1 MTASQPLPGNST
13 VDPAIADFVLVTE
26 IAEAQPLAEPLF
38 QRKYRMAAPSSNI
51 GFNVFALVPGE
62 TGCWRPASFVTWLP
76 FEGARLI
83 AGACTDGELLRALP
97 EDRQQ
102 RLNAAGGLM
111 LQTVRY
117 GEAKLAE
124 MGSVA
129 SFGYCGD
136 ARSWSILEQCGYR
149 RLDHEYLIVR
159 WNREPAEGERRAL
172 IAKVEEL
179 GVF

>member
-1 MTASQPLPGNST
+1 MKTEYEP
-13 VDPAIADFVLVTE
+13 DPDIADFVLVTE
-26 IAEAQPLAEPLF
+26 IAESRPLAEPIF
-38 QRKYRMAAPSSNI
+38 KRKYRTSAPPSDF
-51 GFNVFALVPGE
+51 GFNVFALIHTGE
-62 TGCWRPASFVTWLP
+62 NAWRPASYVTWSE

-97 EDRQQ
+97 EDQQQ
-102 RLNAAGGLM
+102 RLNEAGGLM

-117 GEAKLAE
+117 GEARLAKA
-124 MGSVA
+124 GSIA

-149 RLDHEYLIVR
+149 RLDHEFLIVR
-159 WNREPAEGERRAL
+159 WNRDLPEAARRKL
-172 IAKVEEL
+172 IGKVEAL

>member
-1 MTASQPLPGNST
+1 MIAEYKP
-13 VDPAIADFVLVTE
+13 DPNIADFVVVTE
-26 IAEAQPLAEPLF
+26 IAESQPLAEPIF
-38 QRKYRMAAPSSNI
+38 QRKYRASAPPSDF
-51 GFNVFALVPGE
+51 GFNVFALVRTADE
-62 TGCWRPASFVTWLP
+62 AWRPASYVTWRE

-97 EDRQQ
+97 ETRQ
-102 RLNAAGGLM
+102 RAVKAAGGLM

-124 MGSVA
+124 AGSVA

-149 RLDHEYLIVR
+149 RLDHEFLIVR
-159 WNREPAEGERRAL
+159 WNRELPEKKRRTL
-172 IAKVEEL
+172 IRQVGGL
-179 GVF
+179 GAF

>member
-1 MTASQPLPGNST
+1 MNPST
-13 VDPAIADFVLVTE
+13 ETDPSIADFVLITE
-26 IAEAQPLAEPLF
+26 IAESRPLAEPIF
-38 QRKYRMAAPSSNI
+38 QRKYRCSAPPSDF
-51 GFNVFALVPGE
+51 GFNVFALIRTAEGA
-62 TGCWRPASFVTWLP
+62 WRPASYITWSA

-97 EDRQQ
+97 AEQRQ
-102 RLNAAGGLM
+102 RLDQAGGLM

-117 GEAKLAE
+117 GEAKLEQA
-124 MGSVA
+124 GSLA

-159 WNREPAEGERRAL
+159 WNRQLPEDQRREL
-172 IAKVEEL
+172 IGKVEAL